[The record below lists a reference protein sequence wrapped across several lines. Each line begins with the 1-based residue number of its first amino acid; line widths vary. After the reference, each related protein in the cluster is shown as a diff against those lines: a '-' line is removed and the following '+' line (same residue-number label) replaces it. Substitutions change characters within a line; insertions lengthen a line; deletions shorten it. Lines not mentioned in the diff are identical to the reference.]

1 MQIRHSLSSFLA
13 GGASALAFGYY
24 TVHQDVWKAAELVDD
39 RLGSV
44 ARETVSG
51 QQALQA
57 RVLALEGEVSKL
69 KGAIEEAKLKGA

>member
-13 GGASALAFGYY
+13 GGVSALAFGYY
-24 TVHQDVWKAAELVDD
+24 TVHQDVWKAAELVDS

-44 ARETVSG
+44 ARETVSA
-51 QQALQA
+51 QETLQA

-69 KGAIEEAKLKGA
+69 KGKIEEAKLKAS